1 MTLRPAGFGIVLLS
15 FILSSV
21 PGDARAWTWLPEGRT
36 TLVPIAD
43 PREPSLGFD
52 AIEGGFWSARIG
64 AAVTVGRAG
73 AGADSSGLEIG
84 VDGFAWLWFSALPDF
99 NFPLET
105 VDGSF
110 GFWAGQSHDRFAWR
124 ARLSHWSGHL
134 GDGAADIEE
143 TRIVYSRE
151 SITLLGAWDA
161 NPHLRLHGGPG
172 FFYRAHPRTQAF
184 QFQAGG
190 ELRPDLNVLS
200 PGRRVDPYLAVD
212 LRMKAENEYRVNQSY
227 QAGVRLTDGQRA
239 LRIHLGYAAGVSERG
254 QEWRASESYVSLGVT
269 FGD

>member
-1 MTLRPAGFGIVLLS
+1 VLLA

-21 PGDARAWTWLPEGRT
+21 PRDARAWTWLPDGRT

-52 AIEGGFWSARIG
+52 AIEGGFWSARVG
-64 AAVTVGRAG
+64 AAVAVGRAG
-73 AGADSSGLEIG
+73 AAADSSGLEIG
-84 VDGFAWLWFSALPDF
+84 VDGLAWLWFSALPNF

-110 GFWAGQSHDRFAWR
+110 GLWAGRRHDRFAWR
-124 ARLSHWSGHL
+124 ARLAHWSGHL

-161 NPHLRLHGGPG
+161 NPHLRLYGGPG

-190 ELRPDLNVLS
+190 ELRPDLTVVR
-200 PGRRVDPYLAVD
+200 PGRRVDPYLAID
-212 LRMKAENEYRVNQSY
+212 LRMKAENVYRVNQSY
-227 QAGVRLTDGQRA
+227 QAGVRLSDGDGRRG
-239 LRIHLGYAAGVSERG
+239 LRIHLGYTSGISERG
-254 QEWRASESYVSLGVT
+254 QEWRTPESYVSLGAT